1 MKQGLLRRFLLP
13 LAAAGA
19 ALAFASPAAASAGPI
34 SPNQYF
40 TGFVNGLP
48 GEVRIAVTCDG
59 PDDVVPFGHPVAG
72 QTLEA
77 RQFATGESSVLPPPI
92 SNFGFTGSAG
102 KALEVRVNG
111 KAAALLREYEEV
123 VEIPTNILVPCFGS
137 STVTF
142 TPAPTSGTAATA
154 TVRVTFQSKF

>member
-1 MKQGLLRRFLLP
+1 MKQGLLRRCLLP
-13 LAAAGA
+13 AVAAGA

-40 TGFVNGLP
+40 TGFVNGQP
-48 GEVRIAVTCDG
+48 GEVRIEVICDG
-59 PDDVVPFGHPVAG
+59 PVVDLVPFGHPAPG

-77 RQFATGESSVLPPPI
+77 RQLITAIPPI

-111 KAAALLREYEEV
+111 KAAALLREYEV
-123 VEIPTNILVPCFGS
+123 AAEIPTNFLVPCFGS
-137 STVTF
+137 STATF
-142 TPAPTSGTAATA
+142 TPAPTSRTAATA
-154 TVRVTFQSKF
+154 TVRVFFASKF